1 MLKCLTFRPYLDVEP
16 ICRPRYMRG
25 AIIIWNVPPMSW
37 APAFSLGVVVILT
50 NHCCH
55 LPRQVHTMLFHTQAP
70 KNVNVTYVALYKG
83 VGSNE
88 NWYAVVHKSH
98 ITVKF
103 VDIMGFPAIHL
114 LIVSLI
120 RQWPYKD
127 LVIKRWDWVPWTL
140 RWGGHEKDPMRLP
153 ISLKGHWWHS
163 HINRVNGQLPP
174 SVSFRWLFN
183 ACSRNLMSNWWNVFY
198 SKVGKESHEEL
209 VGWHLNNKGKS

>member
-70 KNVNVTYVALYKG
+70 KNVNVRCVALYKG

-88 NWYAVVHKSH
+88 NWYAMVHKSH
-98 ITVKF
+98 VTVKF

-114 LIVSLI
+114 LIISLI
-120 RQWPYKD
+120 RQWPHED
-127 LVIKRWDWVPWTL
+127 LVIEGGTGSLEPWDEGAMKRTRWDCPSLWRGIGVTAISTGSTVNFLHLSHLDDYSTPAVEIWWVTD
-140 RWGGHEKDPMRLP
+140 GMCFIQK
-153 ISLKGHWWHS
+153 
-163 HINRVNGQLPP
+163 
-174 SVSFRWLFN
+174 
-183 ACSRNLMSNWWNVFY
+183 
-198 SKVGKESHEEL
+198 
-209 VGWHLNNKGKS
+209 